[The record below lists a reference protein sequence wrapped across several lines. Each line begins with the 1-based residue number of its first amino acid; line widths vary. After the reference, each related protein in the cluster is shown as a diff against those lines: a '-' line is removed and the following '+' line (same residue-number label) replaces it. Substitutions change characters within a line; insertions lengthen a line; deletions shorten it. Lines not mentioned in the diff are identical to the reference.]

1 MKRSKVTV
9 AIGLVLLITFV
20 ASSFAFAGFEDWN
33 IDWRQLEGKS
43 IEVGLV
49 RHPMT
54 DSILPL
60 VPEFE
65 KLTGISV
72 GFEVL
77 SEVQFREKLL
87 VDLASHAGI
96 YDVYNTGPRYSWK
109 YYSAGWLQPL
119 NSYLNDPKLTDL
131 AAYDLDDFFP
141 LMLASARWTGEF
153 GKGMGEGYQLH
164 VPCQEEAYCLFYRK
178 DILAEAGMTVPVTWD
193 ELYNDAVKLTDQTF
207 AGQKIK
213 GFVARG
219 IRNEGPVLVWI
230 GQKLYSDGGRWFD
243 ENMNFV
249 GNNPVGVE
257 TFEWAAKIL
266 QDAGPRGVSNFD
278 WYDCMNGFASGRY
291 AFFIDADH
299 MNVVF
304 EDPTTSA
311 VAGKVGYA
319 LCPAGK
325 AGRKSGAW
333 YWSMAMSNY
342 SDSKEAAWL
351 FMQWAT
357 SKEIMLKSILK
368 GNTDPVRKSVNY
380 DPGIVKTFKD
390 WGYYDMNEELT
401 SYARTMWPPAPNMVE
416 SMFRLG
422 RAFQEVLL
430 KQRTAQAAL
439 DDAKWD
445 IEDMMAPFRK

>member
-1 MKRSKVTV
+1 
-9 AIGLVLLITFV
+9 
-20 ASSFAFAGFEDWN
+20 
-33 IDWRQLEGKS
+33 
-43 IEVGLV
+43 
-49 RHPMT
+49 
-54 DSILPL
+54 
-60 VPEFE
+60 
-65 KLTGISV
+65 
-72 GFEVL
+72 
-77 SEVQFREKLL
+77 
-87 VDLASHAGI
+87 
-96 YDVYNTGPRYSWK
+96 
-109 YYSAGWLQPL
+109 
-119 NSYLNDPKLTDL
+119 
-131 AAYDLDDFFP
+131 
-141 LMLASARWTGEF
+141 
-153 GKGMGEGYQLH
+153 
-164 VPCQEEAYCLFYRK
+164 
-178 DILAEAGMTVPVTWD
+178 
-193 ELYNDAVKLTDQTF
+193 
-207 AGQKIK
+207 
-213 GFVARG
+213 
-219 IRNEGPVLVWI
+219 
-230 GQKLYSDGGRWFD
+230 
-243 ENMNFV
+243 
-249 GNNPVGVE
+249 
-257 TFEWAAKIL
+257 
-266 QDAGPRGVSNFD
+266 
-278 WYDCMNGFASGRY
+278 MNGFASGRY

-304 EDPTTSA
+304 EDETTSA

-357 SKEIMLKSILK
+357 SKDTMLKSILK

-380 DPGIVKTFKD
+380 DPDIVQTFKD

-445 IEDMMAPFRK
+445 IEDMMAPFKK